1 MLSRNLMQNHY
12 QLVSHVRP
20 TFIQT
25 LKHRWPQ
32 KLHQKKFQTPKS
44 HWKSSGSTNIPDMLE
59 MAQKLSS
66 FIAIFPFVSGWEQKR
81 LNMPLP
87 MRIVRSRTYINANPL
102 GTWMDGNSIYIAA
115 RFIAQKAAKGAW
127 KWPTGRQL
135 IVDSALMDEAG
146 GCWTSSVW
154 CTVMGSFFC
163 FRLTRIPRKFCIENV
178 HH

>member
-1 MLSRNLMQNHY
+1 MATKALSKK
-12 QLVSHVRP
+12 VSNS
-20 TFIQT
+20 
-25 LKHRWPQ
+25 Q
-32 KLHQKKFQTPKS
+32 KPL
-44 HWKSSGSTNIPDMLE
+44 KSSGSTNIPDMLE
-59 MAQKLSS
+59 MAQKLST

-87 MRIVRSRTYINANPL
+87 MWIVRSRTYINANPL

-115 RFIAQKAAKGAW
+115 RFIAQKAVKGTW

-146 GCWTSSVW
+146 GCWTSTVW
-154 CTVMGSFFC
+154 CTMMGSFFC
-163 FRLTRIPRKFCIENV
+163 FRLTRILRIFRIENV